1 MKNTIIILVILSLIT
16 CGKGDLPVNENH
28 NHVQEQMAGPET
40 HKISGKNQ
48 EKDIHES
55 GQHGEHKTI
64 RVAQE
69 KQTSW
74 GIRVDTVYTQN
85 ISSRITLPGV
95 IVLNENRTAYITSFV
110 NGQIT
115 QISADLGDGVKKGQN
130 LLTVNSPEFA
140 QAQADFL
147 ETRAKYNLSRKE
159 FERAAR
165 LRNEKAI
172 EEKEYL
178 RREAEH
184 EKLTME
190 YAALGSKLHS
200 FGITHAQIEKMI
212 EKCSELEEEEYKC
225 ELADPHLSILS
236 PISGT
241 VISRNAIIGDFI
253 EPGNI
258 LFTVSDLGILWAHL
272 DAYEKDIP
280 FIHRESGVVIRAPL
294 YKNRTFKGKIVYIS
308 DVIDEKLRT
317 VKVRVEVENN
327 DRLLKPNMYIQGL
340 IENESQDQ
348 EIIAIPEEAVQTLE
362 GQKIVFVPEGEEMFR
377 VKPVQTGDKIE
388 DQIIINAGLKEGD
401 SIVVKGAFTLKTEFS
416 KSTYGHVHTH

>member
-1 MKNTIIILVILSLIT
+1 MKKTIIILAILSLVT
-16 CGKGDLPVNENH
+16 CGKGNIPVNDDHDHVDEQTSALEKQKITGENR
-28 NHVQEQMAGPET
+28 ET
-40 HKISGKNQ
+40 
-48 EKDIHES
+48 DIHES
-55 GQHGEHKTI
+55 EQHGEHKTI
-64 RVAQE
+64 RVAQK

-74 GIRVDTVYTQN
+74 GIRVETVSSQN

-95 IVLNENRTAYITSFV
+95 MALNENRTAYITSFV

-130 LLTVNSPEFA
+130 LLIVNSPEFA

-147 ETRAKYNLSRKE
+147 QTRAKYNLSRKE

-236 PISGT
+236 PLSGT

-258 LFTVSDLGILWAHL
+258 LFTVSDLDILWAHL

-280 FIHRESGVVIRAPL
+280 FINRESTIVIRSPL
-294 YKNRTFKGKIVYIS
+294 YKNRTFKGQISYIS
-308 DVIDEKLRT
+308 DVIEEKLRT
-317 VKVRVEVENN
+317 VKIRVEVENK

-348 EIIAIPEEAVQTLE
+348 KIIAIPEEAVQTLE
-362 GQKIVFVPEGEEMFR
+362 GQKIVFIPEGKETFR
-377 VKPVQTGDKIE
+377 ALPVQIGDKIE
-388 DQIIINAGLKEGD
+388 NQIIINSGLKEGD

-416 KSTYGHVHTH
+416 KSTYGHSHTH

>member
-1 MKNTIIILVILSLIT
+1 MKKTIIILAILSLVT
-16 CGKGDLPVNENH
+16 CGKGNIPVNDDHDHVDEQTSALEKQKITGENR
-28 NHVQEQMAGPET
+28 ET
-40 HKISGKNQ
+40 
-48 EKDIHES
+48 DIHES
-55 GQHGEHKTI
+55 EQHGEHKTI
-64 RVAQE
+64 RVAQK

-74 GIRVDTVYTQN
+74 GIRVETVSSQN

-95 IVLNENRTAYITSFV
+95 MALNENRTAYITSFV

-130 LLTVNSPEFA
+130 LLIVNSPEFA

-147 ETRAKYNLSRKE
+147 QTRAKYNLSRKE

-258 LFTVSDLGILWAHL
+258 LFTVSDLDILWAHL

-280 FIHRESGVVIRAPL
+280 FINRESTIVIRSPL
-294 YKNRTFKGKIVYIS
+294 YKNRTFKGQISYIS
-308 DVIDEKLRT
+308 DVIEEKLRT
-317 VKVRVEVENN
+317 VKIRVEVENK

-348 EIIAIPEEAVQTLE
+348 KIIAIPEEAVQTLE
-362 GQKIVFVPEGEEMFR
+362 GQKIVFIPEGKETFR
-377 VKPVQTGDKIE
+377 ALPVQTGDKIE
-388 DQIIINAGLKEGD
+388 NQIIINSGLKEGD

-416 KSTYGHVHTH
+416 KSTYGHSHTH